1 MQPGRATRGRNVV
14 IMRAMKTKRLALLL
28 LAATSVGGC
37 RRYVKSR
44 ELAPIPPVEDLP
56 AISQLAPGAAGRK
69 LAATEAWLNEVEPQ
83 ALAAKDADRV
93 RLRLEA
99 SRELHEVLPLI
110 APDETGTKALR
121 AAMQVAAVEHALGV
135 DGALEIA
142 IGLGGQLVQKT
153 KTTQDK
159 VLLGALQNQR
169 FHFAETITLLDGEA
183 KRASGD
189 ERLAVLVVLASA
201 QRGAGRAKEAR
212 VTLQEYLDARPDDEQ
227 AKAMADELDAALA
240 SGQPLAPLTAPA
252 RGFSLAVAGARATY
266 RNTKHRWSV
275 RYPVDWLIMTQLADA
290 ARFTGSYL
298 ALVVPVAE
306 GPAQAGLIITSMA
319 MAQGDDPWPKL
330 KEGVLRALGGTDPGA
345 PRGKSPGKLDL
356 PGEVAY
362 YAGETSQQDER
373 LRYEVWILRGQEA
386 GYAVVLLAPVAR
398 WFEIR
403 DEVAEALETLTA
415 P

>member
-1 MQPGRATRGRNVV
+1 MQPGQASTGRNVV
-14 IMRAMKTKRLALLL
+14 PMRAMTTKNRLAVVL
-28 LAATSVGGC
+28 LAVTSLGGC

-169 FHFAETITLLDGEA
+169 FHFA
-183 KRASGD
+183 
-189 ERLAVLVVLASA
+189 
-201 QRGAGRAKEAR
+201 
-212 VTLQEYLDARPDDEQ
+212 
-227 AKAMADELDAALA
+227 
-240 SGQPLAPLTAPA
+240 
-252 RGFSLAVAGARATY
+252 
-266 RNTKHRWSV
+266 
-275 RYPVDWLIMTQLADA
+275 
-290 ARFTGSYL
+290 
-298 ALVVPVAE
+298 
-306 GPAQAGLIITSMA
+306 
-319 MAQGDDPWPKL
+319 
-330 KEGVLRALGGTDPGA
+330 
-345 PRGKSPGKLDL
+345 
-356 PGEVAY
+356 
-362 YAGETSQQDER
+362 
-373 LRYEVWILRGQEA
+373 
-386 GYAVVLLAPVAR
+386 
-398 WFEIR
+398 
-403 DEVAEALETLTA
+403 
-415 P
+415 